1 MPRVRADIEMCE
13 GYGNC
18 VQSAPSVFDM
28 DDDDVVVVLQEHI
41 GEDRR
46 AEAEEAALARPVR
59 AISLASD

>member
-28 DDDDVVVVLQEHI
+28 DDDDVVVVLQEYI

-59 AISLASD
+59 AISLESD